1 MGTDPSWGT
10 GPGVPPQVPPQAPP
24 YPPYPPPQPQYQPQP
39 QPQPPYPPQPAPAP
53 TAQQSPDE
61 RLEQIFYLRAPAWLD
76 DWFPHIGNAMSD
88 GAWTTAWRGV
98 GAYAPVAGL
107 AIGLL
112 CRIIFPQILT
122 TFSESLIFMM
132 IVIAASLLSGTVG
145 LGILAGYII
154 EDLIVG
160 DRAGLYTSFNATD
173 LGPGYAAL
181 GMAGVLGGKIVS
193 YLLLSIPAVT
203 LPLLVRNLAPS
214 IKLHTITDPNSRTFA
229 LAGLH
234 GAIAGVL
241 VFLWAQSVVVLLR
254 PLFTW
259 VGGAPTVQAISPVQ
273 TQWIYL
279 VGVGAIAAAG
289 RVLLQR
295 KLAPTAPRAAAATM
309 LQRQRFTGEGQGI
322 LEKVPGLVRIVIPPV
337 VIAMLLAGTY
347 ESWVDAIIVAVVV
360 AVLGLWR
367 SRLIRI
373 IPLPSQ
379 WSLTIRRIPSLIRL
393 AIAPFI
399 GYWLSTLVLTP
410 MWTNAAF
417 GLRPVMIGSL
427 LTLLVFYVLFPP
439 LPVVPGPPPQPQ
451 PQAQPTR

>member
-1 MGTDPSWGT
+1 MGTEPNWGT
-10 GPGVPPQVPPQAPP
+10 GPGAGTPPQVPPQQV
-24 YPPYPPPQPQYQPQP
+24 PPYPPPQPQYQPQP
-39 QPQPPYPPQPAPAP
+39 QPQSPYPPQPAAQP
-53 TAQQSPDE
+53 TAQQPPDE

-76 DWFPHIGNAMSD
+76 DWFPHVSNAMSD

-98 GAYAPVAGL
+98 GAYAPIVAL
-107 AIGLL
+107 AVGLL
-112 CRIIFPQILT
+112 CRIIFPIPIV
-122 TFSESLIFMM
+122 FSESLFFMM
-132 IVIAASLLSGTVG
+132 IVIAAALMSGTVG
-145 LGILAGYII
+145 VALLAGYII

-160 DRAGLYTSFNATD
+160 DRAGLYTSLYATD

-181 GMAGVLGGKIVS
+181 GLAGVLGGKIVS

-203 LPLLVRNLAPS
+203 IPLLVRNLAPS
-214 IKLHTITDPNSRTFA
+214 IKLHTITDPDSRTFA
-229 LAGLH
+229 LAALH

-259 VGGAPTVQAISPVQ
+259 VGGAPTVEAINPVQ
-273 TQWIYL
+273 TQWISL
-279 VGVGAIAAAG
+279 VVVAAIAAAG
-289 RVLLQR
+289 RVLLER
-295 KLAPTAPRAAAATM
+295 KPARTALRAAVATT

-322 LEKVPGLVRIVIPPV
+322 LDKVPGILRIVIPSV

-347 ESWVDAIIVAVVV
+347 EAWVDAIIVAVVV

-367 SRLIRI
+367 SRIIRI

-393 AIAPFI
+393 AIAPFL
-399 GYWLSTLVLTP
+399 GYLLATVVITP
-410 MWTNAAF
+410 MWNGAF

-439 LPVVPGPPPQPQ
+439 LPVVPRPAPQPQ
-451 PQAQPTR
+451 PTR